1 MSGKR
6 VLALYGALLFCFA
19 AVVCRLYWLCSD
31 TAYGARAAAQ
41 SVVTLHLP
49 PGGAIFMIT
58 GASSSRGRPPAGWP
72 SACPGR
78 AAMPACSPTPM
89 PPVRRRST
97 RSGTPRP
104 RSCWRWTGMF
114 PRWAFPAGRRHGE
127 ALPPRWQCS
136 CWGTLMARAM
146 VLPVWKPPL
155 TNCSPAAGRG
165 IPCSAP
171 STPRESCGPSLPSP
185 PPTAGP
191 WGCS

>member
-1 MSGKR
+1 MGPCCS
-6 VLALYGALLFCFA
+6 ALRRWSA
-19 AVVCRLYWLCSD
+19 ACTGSAPTRPM
-31 TAYGARAAAQ
+31 GPGRRRRAW
-41 SVVTLHLP
+41 SPSTCP

-58 GASSSRGRPPAGWP
+58 GGSFSRGRPPAGWP

-89 PPVRRRST
+89 QPGRRHST
-97 RSGTPRP
+97 RNGTPRP

-114 PRWAFPAGRRHGE
+114 PRWAFPAGQRHGE

-136 CWGTLMARAM
+136 CWGTLMARAT
-146 VLPVWKPPL
+146 VPPGWKPPL
-155 TNCSPAAGRG
+155 MICSPAAGRG

-171 STPRESCGPSLPSP
+171 STPRESCGPSQLSP

>member
-1 MSGKR
+1 MGPCCS
-6 VLALYGALLFCFA
+6 ALRRWSA
-19 AVVCRLYWLCSD
+19 ACTGSAPTRP
-31 TAYGARAAAQ
+31 TGPGRRRRAW
-41 SVVTLHLP
+41 SPSTCP

-89 PPVRRRST
+89 PPGRRHST
-97 RSGTPRP
+97 RSGTPHLRF
-104 RSCWRWTGMF
+104 CWRWTGMF
-114 PRWAFPAGRRHGE
+114 PRWAFPAGQRRGE

-136 CWGTLMARAM
+136 CWGISMARAM

-165 IPCSAP
+165 IPWSAP
-171 STPRESCGPSLPSP
+171 STPRESCGPSPSSP